1 MNYLQICQR
10 VHDIAGFQGQFTG
23 VTATGY
29 QAVLTAAVREAYE
42 DVQRYRA
49 EWNWL
54 KQNRTINVDGTKDVY
69 TLSDLFGATVTVD
82 LADYRYINWT
92 KDSESRARR
101 LQQVEWDTFQL
112 MKFSDEGDRPHYWTY
127 DPANF
132 DLYLGHLD
140 ALYQLDLFYTLD
152 LDILVK
158 NTQVP
163 LIPNRHHNI
172 IVYGAC
178 MKLATF
184 VGQPTLFDTYSV
196 KYAEELGQLMRETN
210 PPKTVTK
217 RPIA

>member
-10 VHDIAGFQGQFTG
+10 VHDIVGFQGQFTG
-23 VTATGY
+23 VAATGY

-54 KQNRTINVDGTKDVY
+54 KQNRPANVDETKSVY
-69 TLSDLFGATVTVD
+69 TLAELFSGQPVD
-82 LADYRYINWT
+82 FADYRYINWT
-92 KDSESRARR
+92 KDSATRARR
-101 LQQVEWDTFQL
+101 LQEVDWDTFAL
-112 MKFSDEGDRPHYWTY
+112 MKFTNGDSPRYWTY
-127 DPANF
+127 DPATY
-132 DLYLGHLD
+132 DLYLSPLD
-140 ALYQLDLFYTLD
+140 QLYTIDIFYTLTLD
-152 LDILVK
+152 LLTL

-163 LIPNRHHNI
+163 LIPGRHHQI

-184 VGQPTLFDTYSV
+184 VGNPTLFDTYSV

-210 PPKTVTK
+210 PAKVVTK